1 MCRMLC
7 SSPARNEDCL
17 KCDAKLH
24 SAIKKIKDD
33 VTVIY
38 KDRSVEY

>member
-7 SSPARNEDCL
+7 LSPRNEDYP